1 MEPASR
7 TLSQAM
13 DRNTL
18 SEGQIFAHRYTI
30 SKCVA
35 AGGMGAVYEAR
46 HTETERRVALKVMLP
61 HFVSNAD
68 LRDRFKREAKITA
81 NIGSEFI
88 VEVLDAGV
96 DEETEMPFLVME
108 YLEGTDLAGEVESK
122 GPLDPE
128 LAVTYLHQAA
138 MALQRTHAASIVHR
152 DLKPENLF
160 LTKRDDGSPRVKILD
175 FGISKVIE
183 SARTNATQTLGTPLY
198 MAPEQFGGK
207 VSPSCDI
214 YALGMI
220 AYTLLVGVAYWTPD
234 DAEDDSVFALAG
246 RVMGGVTEPASEHAS
261 RRGVTLPPGFDAW
274 FAKACHR
281 DPKERFTGAVELVN
295 ALAEACGVPSP
306 ARGRL
311 SSLPGDTGRQQVDRP
326 TPAATNMALAADA
339 SSTGPAR
346 APKRMLP
353 VAIGGGVLAVAA
365 IAAVV
370 VLGTRKDPPAGG
382 LAQPEPSVTVP
393 ATTVSAPAVTTPA
406 AVAVQPPEAQPS
418 ASVAAPST
426 AAPTP
431 ARKEPAQ
438 PRDKKNAK
446 AEPTGKATETPATP
460 PAQPQ
465 PQTTGGVYSRF

>member
-1 MEPASR
+1 
-7 TLSQAM
+7 M

-18 SEGQIFAHRYTI
+18 SDGQIFAHRYRV
-30 SKCVA
+30 SRCVA
-35 AGGMGAVYEAR
+35 AGGMGAVYEAH
-46 HTETERRVALKVMLP
+46 HTETDRRVALKVMLP

-68 LRDRFKREAKITA
+68 LRDRFKREARITA

-96 DEETEMPFLVME
+96 DDETEMPFLVME
-108 YLEGTDLAGEVESK
+108 YLEGSDLAGEVEHK

-160 LTKRDDGSPRVKILD
+160 LTRRDDGSPRVKILD

-207 VSPSCDI
+207 VSPACDI

-234 DAEDDSVFALAG
+234 DVEDDSVFALAG

-261 RRGVTLPPGFDAW
+261 KRGVTLPPGFDAW

-281 DPKERFTGAVELVN
+281 DPKERFTGAIEFVI
-295 ALAEACGVPSP
+295 ALAEACGVQSP
-306 ARGRL
+306 VRGRM
-311 SSLPGDTGRQQVDRP
+311 SSLPGESGRPLTDRP
-326 TPAATNMALAADA
+326 APAATNMALAADA
-339 SSTGPAR
+339 SASGPVR
-346 APKRMLP
+346 GKKTMPL
-353 VAIGGGVLAVAA
+353 AIGGGVLAVAA

-370 VLGTRKDPPAGG
+370 VIGTRKEPAAGG
-382 LAQPEPSVTVP
+382 LAQPEPSA
-393 ATTVSAPAVTTPA
+393 ATTVSAPVTPPATTPTSL
-406 AVAVQPPEAQPS
+406 AVQPPEPQPS
-418 ASVAAPST
+418 ASIASPST
-426 AAPTP
+426 PAPTTGRNVN
-431 ARKEPAQ
+431 AKDS
-438 PRDKKNAK
+438 RDKKNTKPEA
-446 AEPTGKATETPATP
+446 TGKTETPPATATPATP
-460 PAQPQ
+460 TATAGAQPQ
-465 PQTTGGVYSRF
+465 GTGGVYSRF